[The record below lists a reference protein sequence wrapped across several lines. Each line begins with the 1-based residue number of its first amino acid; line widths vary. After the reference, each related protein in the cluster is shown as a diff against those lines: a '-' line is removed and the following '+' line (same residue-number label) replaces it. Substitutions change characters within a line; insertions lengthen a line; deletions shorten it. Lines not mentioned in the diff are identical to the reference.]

1 MLQLLR
7 IVLALSEQLGLLRRA
22 GRVATKANPKAGTRS
37 GSNASGCDTL
47 RYARHL
53 LREGIPNTHNVRM
66 RDDDADSREAAVL
79 RSIQVTDRQTCG

>member
-53 LREGIPNTHNVRM
+53 LREGIPNTHVRM
-66 RDDDADSREAAVL
+66 M
-79 RSIQVTDRQTCG
+79 I

>member
-53 LREGIPNTHNVRM
+53 LREGIPN
-66 RDDDADSREAAVL
+66 
-79 RSIQVTDRQTCG
+79 SIHKTCAYDV